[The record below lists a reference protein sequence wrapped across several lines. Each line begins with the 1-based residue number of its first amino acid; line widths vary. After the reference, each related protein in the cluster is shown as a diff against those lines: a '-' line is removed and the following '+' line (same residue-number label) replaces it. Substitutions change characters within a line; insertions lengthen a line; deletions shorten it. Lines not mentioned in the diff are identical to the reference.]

1 MAALLD
7 ANARSPRPV
16 DYIFR
21 SGDLVDDH
29 FGGFRSLITR
39 VGDNTLPLPAFRLYM
54 MLSKMGSER
63 LKTEAPAGVGVL
75 ATRSTAKAQRNASQV
90 LLYRY
95 DPSILPGAGSPTTV
109 KLKLTGLPSN
119 LLRLPMR
126 LYRVDAATHAVYEA
140 WDRAGKPRPA
150 PEALG
155 RFLLGED
162 PFRPAEE
169 TPGVFINAGEVSVD
183 VTLAPNSVA
192 LVTFGAEPDYATDL
206 SPRGQR
212 LRRAEDD
219 LAATAELQA
228 AGRFEKAIDE
238 LRGIQ
243 KKYADTS
250 VRQSALYAL
259 VGIYELDLK
268 SPDQAEAVRKELL
281 AQTTDDFVR
290 LGLVQRLRVDRVRRG
305 DTAGAEEL
313 SRQIAAIEARLK
325 AQRDWPLKRYLG
337 N

>member
-7 ANARSPRPV
+7 ANTRSQRPV
-16 DYIFR
+16 DFIFR

-29 FGGFRSLITR
+29 FNGFRSLITR

-54 MLSKMGSER
+54 MLNKMGSER
-63 LKTEAPAGVGVL
+63 LKTEAPAGIGVL
-75 ATRSTAKAQRNASQV
+75 ATRSTAKAQRNASQI

-95 DPSILPGAGSPTTV
+95 DPSVLPDAGSPVTV
-109 KLKLTGLPSN
+109 KLKLTGLPTN
-119 LLRLPMR
+119 LIRLPMR

-140 WDRAGKPRPA
+140 WVNAGKPRPA

-155 RFLLGED
+155 RFLLGDD

-169 TPGVFINAGEVSVD
+169 TPGVFINAGEVNVD

-219 LAATAELQA
+219 LAAAAELQA
-228 AGRFEKAIDE
+228 TGRFEKAVDE
-238 LRGIQ
+238 LRSIQ

-250 VRQSALYAL
+250 IRQSALYAL

-268 SPDQAEAVRKELL
+268 SPDQAEAVRKEIL
-281 AQTTDDFVR
+281 ASTADDFVR

-305 DTAGAEEL
+305 DVAGAEEL
-313 SRQIAAIEARLK
+313 SRQIAALEARIK